1 MNKEEIKYLKLAYKE
16 ALKAYFHN
24 EIPVGAVLID
34 NDTKEVIAK
43 SYNKKEKN
51 SDVTSHAE
59 INVIRKASK
68 IRKNWRLENTTLY
81 VTLEPCP
88 MCMSAILQ
96 ARISSLVYIL
106 DEKTMGACGSKLDLT
121 KEMPSKTTI
130 FKADDIFNYKNL
142 IEKFFKEKRNR

>member
-51 SDVTSHAE
+51 NDATSHAE

-68 IRKNWRLENTTLY
+68 IRKN
-81 VTLEPCP
+81 
-88 MCMSAILQ
+88 
-96 ARISSLVYIL
+96 
-106 DEKTMGACGSKLDLT
+106 
-121 KEMPSKTTI
+121 
-130 FKADDIFNYKNL
+130 YKIIVVRYAL
-142 IEKFFKEKRNR
+142 HQ